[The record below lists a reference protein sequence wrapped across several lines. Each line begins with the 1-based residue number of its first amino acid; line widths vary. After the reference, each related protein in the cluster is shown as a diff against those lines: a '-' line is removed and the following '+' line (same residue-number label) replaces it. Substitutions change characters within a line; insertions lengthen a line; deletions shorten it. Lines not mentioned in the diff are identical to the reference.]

1 MNQGYLLL
9 ELDQPGGTRKQ
20 QKPRPHPMAYF
31 QLRKSHELIRVNVVF
46 LPQTIR
52 PTTFGA
58 AVRPALLGLGSPPS
72 PGFRQLRRDTP
83 ILERDLEWRYVVTRR
98 A

>member
-9 ELDQPGGTRKQ
+9 ELDQPDGTRKQ

-46 LPQTIR
+46 VPQTVLG
-52 PTTFGA
+52 TTLGA
-58 AVRPALLGLGSPPS
+58 AADPPLLGGARHHTGL
-72 PGFRQLRRDTP
+72 RQLRRDTP
-83 ILERDLEWRYVVTRR
+83 ILARPPEWRYVVTRR